1 MTDAIILIAVAVAV
15 QALRA
20 YAEYLVTAG
29 GTAMGWRRPSWYD
42 VTRSDELRKAQGL
55 PPLPG
60 WKFWRDH
67 WHTAQWVRNRLDSIG
82 IVLAAIPAY
91 CLTDEWWRW
100 GLVAVSVAATW
111 TAGHGLGFS
120 LTNKLYNRR

>member
-1 MTDAIILIAVAVAV
+1 MTDTIILVAVAVAV
-15 QALRA
+15 QALRG

-42 VTRSDELRKAQGL
+42 VTRSDDRRRAQGL
-55 PPLPG
+55 APLPG
-60 WKFWRDH
+60 WMFWRDH
-67 WHTAQWVRNRLDSIG
+67 WHTAQWTRNRLDSIG
-82 IVLAAIPAY
+82 IVLAATPAY

-100 GLVAVSVAATW
+100 VLVAVSVVATW

-120 LTNKLYNRR
+120 LVNKLYNRR